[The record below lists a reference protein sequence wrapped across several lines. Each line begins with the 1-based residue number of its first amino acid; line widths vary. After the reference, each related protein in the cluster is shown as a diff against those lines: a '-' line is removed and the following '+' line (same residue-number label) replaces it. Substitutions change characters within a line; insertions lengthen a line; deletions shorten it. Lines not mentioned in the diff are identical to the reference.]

1 MARKTDFFGQ
11 AKAIAAGATQTLTWT
26 TTELPSDGV
35 IAYHVAMSGDGV
47 GSNDLSDVSRIRV
60 SANGANIIN
69 ETPTQL
75 RSYLESY
82 SNGNITLDANETRFT
97 IPLLMLDAMLP
108 DYQDL
113 CQFPMSSP
121 VQLELTIA
129 GAGAVA
135 GNALV
140 SFTLSNITPQ
150 CFPRRL
156 AQVMNIGAGVQNQR
170 FQFQENGVVRG
181 IHVPRTGINRIRMVI
196 DGDDVTHEPGPDFN
210 DQANLFGD
218 LSRESQRIYG
228 DGEFITTSGYTRIS
242 KGSPAPT
249 QRSYIELATDLAN
262 WAGATNE
269 AVIYAVAPQVGAA
282 VAGS

>member
-11 AKAIAAGATQTLTWT
+11 DKAIAAGVVQNLTWT

-35 IAYHVAMSGDGV
+35 VAYHVAMRGDGV
-47 GSNDLSDVSRIRV
+47 GSNDLSDVSRIRI

-69 ETPTQL
+69 ETPLQL
-75 RSYLESY
+75 RGYLEAY
-82 SNGNITLDANETRFT
+82 SGGNITLDANETRFT
-97 IPLLMLDAMLP
+97 IPLLMLDALTP
-108 DYQDL
+108 EYQDT

-121 VQLELTIA
+121 VQLELTT
-129 GAGAVA
+129 GAGTVA
-135 GNALV
+135 GGALV
-140 SFTLSNITPQ
+140 SFTLSNVAPQ

-156 AQVMNIGAGVQNQR
+156 AQVMNIPAGVQNQR

-181 IHVPRTGINRIRMVI
+181 IHLPHAGINRLRIVI
-196 DGDDVTHEPGPDFN
+196 DGDDVTHQPGADFN
-210 DQANLFGD
+210 DFANVYGD
-218 LSRESQRIYG
+218 LSREVERLYG

-249 QRSYIELATDLAN
+249 QRSYIEMATDAGS
-262 WAGATNE
+262 WAGAANE

>member
-1 MARKTDFFGQ
+1 MARKTDFFG
-11 AKAIAAGATQTLTWT
+11 ATKALVATTVQNITWT

-35 IAYHVAMSGDGV
+35 IAYHLAFQGAG
-47 GSNDLSDVSRIRV
+47 NDLSDITRIRL

-69 ETPTQL
+69 ETPLQL
-75 RSYLESY
+75 RGWLEAY
-82 SNGNITLDANETRFT
+82 SGGKITLDANETRFT
-97 IPLLMLDAMLP
+97 VPLLMLDAMVP

-113 CQFPMSSP
+113 CQFPASSP
-121 VQLELTIA
+121 VQLELTT
-129 GAGAVA
+129 GAGTAV
-135 GNALV
+135 GQILV
-140 SFTLSNITPQ
+140 SFTLSNVRPQ
-150 CFPRRL
+150 SFPRRL

-181 IHVPRTGINRIRMVI
+181 IHLDRTGINRLRIVI
-196 DGDDVTHEPGPDFN
+196 DGDDCTHEPGTDFN
-210 DQANLFGD
+210 DVATAFGD

-249 QRSYIELATDLAN
+249 QRSYIELATDSAN
-262 WAGATNE
+262 WAGAANE
-269 AVIYAVAPQVGAA
+269 AVIYAIAPQVGQA